1 MVDWSIA
8 DLPQISNWLAVV
20 GDIELDTLSRSYLGT
35 LMERILCS
43 TTNLKHFQLGK
54 NFCSGIQIRCIHFA
68 FFHKAEY
75 LVIHVNCL
83 FIAKEFSAGLR
94 FIIVDTGV
102 GYATAFLALM
112 QQVGQSE
119 E

>member
-1 MVDWSIA
+1 MVDLSIA
-8 DLPQISNWLAVV
+8 NLPQVSDWFAIV
-20 GDIELDTLSRSYLGT
+20 GDVELDTLPYSYLGF
-35 LMERILCS
+35 LMERILC
-43 TTNLKHFQLGK
+43 TTANLKHFQLGK
-54 NFCSGIQIRCIHFA
+54 NFSFGIQLRCLHFA
-68 FFHKAEY
+68 YFHKAEY

-83 FIAKEFSAGLR
+83 FIAKEFSAGLC

-102 GYATAFLALM
+102 SYATALLALM